1 VQILNVNPL
10 NDGTRSGTV
19 DNLAALLSF
28 IEAATEDSEICD
40 PGLHQAIK
48 IASATARKLKKFEA
62 EKELSENLYK

>member
-19 DNLAALLSF
+19 DNLAALLRF
-28 IEAATEDSEICD
+28 IEAASEDSEICD

-48 IASATARKLKKFEA
+48 VASATAVQLKRFDQ
-62 EKELSENLYK
+62 ENGESDRSG